1 MSRTIMK
8 IGNSLGI
15 TLPKSVLEELE
26 LVAGDSVVLNKLNDG
41 KYVLKKEETIEVNSN
56 LGIDQ
61 EFMDNLSEFMTEYG
75 ESLDIL
81 ADWKERS

>member
-81 ADWKERS
+81 AD

>member
-26 LVAGDSVVLNKLNDG
+26 LVAGDSVVLNKLKDG
-41 KYVLKKEETIEVNSN
+41 KYVLKKEKTIEVNSN